1 MKPQEYREMSEA
13 ELKKKIKELD
23 FNIARSYGQIE
34 KTKIRP
40 QHRKN
45 FRREKALILTIL
57 REKEAQK
64 DDKHS

>member
-1 MKPQEYREMSEA
+1 MVKPQEYREMSEA

-45 FRREKALILTIL
+45 FRKEKAKILTIL
-57 REKEAQK
+57 REKEGENETLR
-64 DDKHS
+64 